1 MQDRFYPLMS
11 IPAIITAAI
20 LTKVENDFLEL
31 VFFIDVGMSL
41 CHYADAGYYISP
53 FHLNS

>member
-11 IPAIITAAI
+11 IPAIITAVI